1 MCCAVRLKEKYICME
16 GNAFCKGLDL
26 KNEKHCGSSSVMTF
40 SLLKGNKNCL
50 LHLPVF
56 EGTLSESI

>member
-1 MCCAVRLKEKYICME
+1 ME

-56 EGTLSESI
+56 EGTLSESIKKLRF